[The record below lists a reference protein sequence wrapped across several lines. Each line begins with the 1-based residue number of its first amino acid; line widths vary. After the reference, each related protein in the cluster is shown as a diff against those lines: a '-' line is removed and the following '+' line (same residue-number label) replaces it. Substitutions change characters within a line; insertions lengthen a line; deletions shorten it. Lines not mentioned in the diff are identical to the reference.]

1 MKKKP
6 EPKKPKPAYS
16 NSVKR
21 RLEIQ
26 QGKKKA
32 ETPEH
37 GANCMCLYC
46 RSTRASGFD
55 TYGR

>member
-6 EPKKPKPAYS
+6 EPKKPKPVYS

-26 QGKKKA
+26 APEKA
-32 ETPEH
+32 KTPEH
-37 GANCMCLYC
+37 GVNCMCLYC
-46 RSTRASGFD
+46 RSQRSKLD
-55 TYGR
+55 HYGR

>member
-6 EPKKPKPAYS
+6 EEKPKPAYT

-26 QGKKKA
+26 APEKKDKA
-32 ETPEH
+32 PEH
-37 GANCMCLYC
+37 GVNCCCLHC
-46 RSTRASGFD
+46 RSQR
-55 TYGR
+55 R

>member
-6 EPKKPKPAYS
+6 QPKKPEKGSPVYS

-26 QGKKKA
+26 APEKA
-32 ETPEH
+32 KTPEH
-37 GANCMCLYC
+37 GANCCCLYC
-46 RSTRASGFD
+46 RSQRAHA
-55 TYGR
+55 

>member
-6 EPKKPKPAYS
+6 EKKPKPVYS

-26 QGKKKA
+26 A
-32 ETPEH
+32 PEKSKVPVH
-37 GANCMCLYC
+37 GLNCCCLSC
-46 RSTRASGFD
+46 RSQRARS
-55 TYGR
+55 